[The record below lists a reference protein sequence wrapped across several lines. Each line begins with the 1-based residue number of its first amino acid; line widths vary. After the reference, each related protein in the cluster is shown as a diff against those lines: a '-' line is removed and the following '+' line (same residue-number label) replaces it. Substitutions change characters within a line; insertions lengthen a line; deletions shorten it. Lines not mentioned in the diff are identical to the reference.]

1 MKNKLTENEENKKK
15 AANSVRREQNR
26 EYEMSD

>member
-1 MKNKLTENEENKKK
+1 MKNKLTENEENNK